1 MRVFLK
7 GNKGI
12 NLISLTIAVAVIMI
26 LTGIIIVNTTSNLK
40 SNKLRNMQADIE
52 NLRDKVS
59 NYYSRYGEIPADRS
73 IEYTNISHINS
84 ISEAVDTGAF
94 YVIDLS
100 AMENITL
107 NYGKDYEK
115 IRNGEATTEEEIN
128 KLTDLYIINADSHN
142 IFYVEGI
149 ELDGETFYTDYSEDD
164 KDTASVEIVDVLIAD
179 GSWDDEKKVNRPVL
193 KDNMEA
199 VYWDEEG
206 NEIRE
211 SDENFD
217 KTKWYD
223 YDNNKWANAVVT
235 IDGVE
240 SYFVWIPRYEYKI
253 NYNTEGTPEN
263 GGTIDVRF
271 IDTETTTANSGYIIH
286 PAFIDDS
293 KNNYENGGWDEE
305 LPGIWVGKYETSL
318 VKKSDISDFSP
329 ESATTIDK
337 ETYAITIQP
346 NKSSWRWATIDN
358 QYTMAKAYSTS
369 LNSHMLKNSEWGAV
383 AYLTESKYGR
393 NGTEV
398 DMNNKNY
405 ITAMGEGD
413 IVTNKS
419 QSSTGNETGI
429 YDLRGGASER
439 VAAYLE
445 GGSTSN
451 GNSLVSETDKKFVTI
466 YTGTNVNTD
475 YKLGDATYETKN
487 WHSDYAY
494 FVNSNNPF
502 LTRGGNCYNNASDT
516 GVFYYSNYSGN
527 AISDGGFRVC
537 LAVK

>member
-1 MRVFLK
+1 MKVFLK

-12 NLISLTIAVAVIMI
+12 NLISLTIAVTVILI
-26 LTGIIIVNTTSNLK
+26 LTGIIIVNSVSSLK
-40 SNKLRNMQADIE
+40 SNKLRNMQADID
-52 NLRDKVS
+52 NLRDKIS

-94 YVIDLS
+94 FVIDLA
-100 AMENITL
+100 AMENVTL

-206 NEIRE
+206 NEIRQG
-211 SDENFD
+211 DENFD

-223 YDNNKWANAVVT
+223 YDNNKWANVVVT

-253 NYNTEGTPEN
+253 TYKNEADISQ
-263 GGTIDVRF
+263 GGIIEVKF
-271 IDTETTTANSGYIIH
+271 IDIQTTTADSGYIIH
-286 PAFIDDS
+286 PAFINDS
-293 KNNYENGGWDEE
+293 KNNYRNGGWNEE

-318 VKKSDISDFSP
+318 VKKSGKTDFSP
-329 ESATTIDK
+329 ESATTIDAN
-337 ETYAITIQP
+337 TYAITIQP
-346 NKSSWRWATIDN
+346 NKSSWRYATIDN
-358 QYTMAKAYSTS
+358 QYTMAKSYSTS

-398 DMNNKNY
+398 DMNDESY
-405 ITAMGEGD
+405 ITAMGD
-413 IVTNKS
+413 MVKNKS

-429 YDLRGGASER
+429 YDLSGGSYER
-439 VAAYLE
+439 VAAYLQD
-445 GGSTSN
+445 GSTSN
-451 GNSLVSETDKKFVTI
+451 GEALVTETDKKFVTV
-466 YTGTNVNTD
+466 YTETSASSG
-475 YKLGDATYETKN
+475 YKLGDATYETSG
-487 WHSDYAY
+487 WHGDYAY
-494 FVNSNNPF
+494 FVNPDFSF
-502 LTRGGNCYNNASDT
+502 FHRGGSSSDLASSS
-516 GVFYYSNYSGN
+516 GIFYFYSSSDISYSDF
-527 AISDGGFRVC
+527 SFRMC